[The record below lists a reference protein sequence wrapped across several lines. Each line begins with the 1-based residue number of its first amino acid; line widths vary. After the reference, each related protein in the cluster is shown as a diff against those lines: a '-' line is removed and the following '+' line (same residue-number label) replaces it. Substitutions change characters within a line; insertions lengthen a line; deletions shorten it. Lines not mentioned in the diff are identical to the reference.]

1 MKLCAI
7 FHCWSDWYL
16 LRHAVD
22 NMRPLVDGIIIIGST
37 HSNYGEHFPIPPEW
51 HNDELHLR
59 EPKFNIPLHSETDK
73 RNYGL
78 EIAKA
83 QGYTHFITSDSDEFY
98 KPDEFLK
105 AKDRILRENLNGLVC
120 PVVVYFKSPTLCL
133 GRDVTLVPHIHK
145 LTKTIRHEFNRGY
158 PHAWV
163 KGQIRIDPSR
173 SLNINNG
180 VEYTEE
186 IEMHHYSWYRE
197 DYNLKIRNST
207 ARMNLE
213 RSTILKDIMHATDGF
228 YVEFYRKRLTRCPNL
243 FGIPEYEC
251 TKDGSTVICKDL

>member
-7 FHCWSDWYL
+7 FHCWDDWYL
-16 LRHAVD
+16 LRYAVD
-22 NMRPLVDGIIIIGST
+22 NIRPLVEGIIIIGST
-37 HSNYGEHFPIPPEW
+37 RSNYGEISPIPHEW
-51 HNDELHLR
+51 HNDELYVR
-59 EPKFNIPLHSETDK
+59 EPKHHIPLHSETDK

-83 QGYTHFITSDSDEFY
+83 KGYTHFITMDADEFY

-105 AKDRILRENLNGLVC
+105 VKDRVLKENLNGIVC

-145 LTKTIRHEFNRGY
+145 LTKTIKHEFNHSY
-158 PHAWV
+158 PHAWI

-180 VEYTEE
+180 VPYTED
-186 IEMHHYSWYRE
+186 IELHHYSWVRQ
-197 DYNLKIRNST
+197 DYALKIRNST
-207 ARMNLE
+207 ARKNLE
-213 RSTILKDIMHATDGF
+213 RSTILNDLVHADDGF
-228 YVEFYRKRLTRCPNL
+228 FVQFYQRRLTRCQNL
-243 FGIPEYEC
+243 FGIPEY
-251 TKDGSTVICKDL
+251 DGERILFQDL